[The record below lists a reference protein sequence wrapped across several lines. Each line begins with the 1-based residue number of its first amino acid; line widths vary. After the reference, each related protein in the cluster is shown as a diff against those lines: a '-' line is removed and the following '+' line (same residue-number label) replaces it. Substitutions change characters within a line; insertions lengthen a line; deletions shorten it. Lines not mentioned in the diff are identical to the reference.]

1 MASHSDSDRANF
13 CSYRWDSVLILLL
26 AVGCARLKQCAYEGF
41 SRDEWQQPKR
51 VIESLQIRPGD
62 HVADLGAGSG
72 YFTFDLAKAVGP
84 GGKIYAVD
92 IDRDMTDLLAKR
104 AKEEGA
110 NNVDVILAKPEDPLL
125 PAASVDL
132 ILSVDAYHHIPNR
145 VNYFSN
151 LRKYLRPDGRVGIVE
166 FDRRAWFGGLWGHYT
181 PSEFIKREM
190 EQAGYVL
197 QREFD
202 FLDRQSFLIF
212 VPKKSDAKNPRQASP
227 LTQLLKRVP
236 D

>member
-1 MASHSDSDRANF
+1 MARHSNLYRANF
-13 CSYRWDSVLILLL
+13 RSYRLGFSLLILLL
-26 AVGCARLKQCAYEGF
+26 GAGCARLKQCAYEGF

-72 YFTFDLAKAVGP
+72 YFTFALSKAVGP
-84 GGKIYAVD
+84 EGKIYAVD

-110 NNVDVILAKPEDPLL
+110 NNVDVILVKPEDPLL
-125 PAASVDL
+125 PAAGVDL
-132 ILSVDAYHHIPNR
+132 ILSVDAYHHISNR

-151 LRKYLRPDGRVGIVE
+151 LRKYLRADGRVGIVE
-166 FDRRAWFGGLWGHYT
+166 FDRRAWFAGLWNHYT

-212 VPKKSDAKNPRQASP
+212 VLKNPNAKSAQAGP
-227 LTQLLKRVP
+227 VTRLLKLSA
-236 D
+236 